1 MGCLHIRKNVNR
13 LKLALTLISHA
24 HMIRG
29 ILFDLDNTLLDFM
42 RMKRASIDAG
52 VTAMIDCGLP
62 MPHDEAVSKIY
73 EIYDRVGI
81 EHQEIFNIFLEE
93 QYHMVDYKWLA
104 AGIVSYR
111 RARNNYLV
119 TYPHVRSTLAALLQ
133 RGLQLAV
140 ISDAPRLGAWL
151 RLAQLDLHHM
161 FDPVVTFDDT
171 GHRKPSPVPFE
182 RALALMGLLPREV
195 IMVGDWPERDMVGAK
210 QLGIVTVFA
219 RYGDTKNTV
228 ESGADY
234 DIDDISQL
242 LQVLNLMEIDEDQ
255 TSLFDY

>member
-1 MGCLHIRKNVNR
+1 
-13 LKLALTLISHA
+13 
-24 HMIRG
+24 MIRG

-42 RMKRASIDAG
+42 RMKRASVDAA
-52 VTAMIDCGLP
+52 VTAMIDSGMP
-62 MPHDEAVSKIY
+62 MPADEAVRLIY
-73 EIYDRVGI
+73 EIYDKVGI
-81 EHQEIFNIFLEE
+81 ENQEVFDIFL
-93 QYHMVDYKWLA
+93 QKHFRVVDFKWLA
-104 AGIVSYR
+104 AGIVAYR
-111 RARNNYLV
+111 RARNHYLV
-119 TYPHVRSTLAALLQ
+119 TYPHVRSTLAELLR
-133 RGLQLAV
+133 RGLRLAV

-182 RALALMGLLPREV
+182 RALAIMGLSPKEV

-219 RYGDTKNTV
+219 RYGDTKNTI

-242 LQVLNLMEIDEDQ
+242 VQVLNLMEIDEDQ
-255 TSLFDY
+255 TSLF

>member
-1 MGCLHIRKNVNR
+1 
-13 LKLALTLISHA
+13 
-24 HMIRG
+24 MIRG

-42 RMKRASIDAG
+42 RMKRASIEAA
-52 VTAMIDCGLP
+52 VTAMIDAGMP
-62 MPHDEAVSKIY
+62 MQHEEAVKL
-73 EIYDRVGI
+73 IYDIYDKVGI
-81 EHQEIFNIFLEE
+81 ENQEIFDIFL
-93 QYHMVDYKWLA
+93 QKHFRVVDFKWLA
-104 AGIVSYR
+104 AGIVAYR

-119 TYPHVRSTLAALLQ
+119 TYPHVRSTLAELLR
-133 RGLQLAV
+133 RGIRLAV

-182 RALALMGLLPREV
+182 RALAIMGLSPKEV
-195 IMVGDWPERDMVGAK
+195 LMIGDWPERDMVGAK

-219 RYGDTKNTV
+219 RYGDTKNTI

-234 DIDDISQL
+234 DIDDIGQL
-242 LQVLNLMEIDEDQ
+242 VQVLNLMEIDEDQ
-255 TSLFDY
+255 TSLF